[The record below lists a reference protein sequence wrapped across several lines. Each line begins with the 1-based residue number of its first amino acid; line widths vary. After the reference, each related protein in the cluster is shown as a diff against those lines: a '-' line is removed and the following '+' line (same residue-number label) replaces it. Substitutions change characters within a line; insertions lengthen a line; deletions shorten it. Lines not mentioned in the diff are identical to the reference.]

1 MERYYIRLQ
10 SKKEDYNFRNALKL
24 KQMTNTITEFAE
36 FNHAEFAEQVI
47 EELNYTEM
55 TRITLAKAIYV
66 YNSRLKGVLADGL
79 KFKPEEVSR
88 IRKILGIQ

>member
-1 MERYYIRLQ
+1 MGWKGIISDYRE
-10 SKKEDYNFRNALKL
+10 KKDYNFRNALKL

-47 EELNYTEM
+47 ANYTGM

-66 YNSRLKGVLADGL
+66 
-79 KFKPEEVSR
+79 
-88 IRKILGIQ
+88 

>member
-36 FNHAEFAEQVI
+36 FNHEFAEQVI
-47 EELNYTEM
+47 EELNY
-55 TRITLAKAIYV
+55 R
-66 YNSRLKGVLADGL
+66 ND
-79 KFKPEEVSR
+79 
-88 IRKILGIQ
+88 

>member
-1 MERYYIRLQ
+1 
-10 SKKEDYNFRNALKL
+10 
-24 KQMTNTITEFAE
+24 
-36 FNHAEFAEQVI
+36 
-47 EELNYTEM
+47 M

-88 IRKILGIQ
+88 IKNTWNKKKTK